1 MCLFASI
8 LGVKRIRLEDILS
21 YYSKAFN
28 VNKVSKQLAK
38 LGTKT

>member
-1 MCLFASI
+1 MCLFASV
-8 LGVKRIRLEDILS
+8 LGVKRIRLDDIIS

-28 VNKVSKQLAK
+28 VNKVNKAK